1 MNTGVQFGPCHLNE
15 VQDFVVRNHYS
26 HSCPKGGIVS
36 HCFSASVGDILVGAA
51 VFGHKAGNADTGSIF
66 QHPFNTSDDCRELV
80 RLVMSDVMPKNSE
93 SQFIG
98 WCLRY
103 LKTHSNILGLL
114 SYADPEHE
122 HSGTIYR
129 ASNWL
134 YTGLSNPSKKFI
146 VDGVEMHQR
155 TATTAFGT
163 ASVPAI
169 QAMGHTV
176 EVRTAKPKH
185 RYVYVLQKAALP
197 FLKYSVLKFLPM
209 ILLAAALGMAPVLFG
224 ARRVYR
230 KITGWL
236 TKKEKVS

>member
-1 MNTGVQFGPCHLNE
+1 MTTGVQFAPCLLPE
-15 VQDFVVRNHYS
+15 VHDFVRMNHYS
-26 HSCPKGGIVS
+26 HTCPKGGIVS
-36 HCFSASVGDILVGAA
+36 HCFAASIEDMLVGAA

-66 QHPFNTSDDCRELV
+66 KEPFNSSDDCRELI

-103 LKTHSNILGLL
+103 LKTHSHILGLL

-134 YTGLSNPSKKFI
+134 YTGLSHPSKKFI
-146 VDGVEMHQR
+146 VDGVEIHQR

-169 QAMGHTV
+169 RAMGHTV
-176 EVRTAKPKH
+176 EIRTAKPKH
-185 RYVYVLQKAALP
+185 RYIYVLQKCMLPFVKYPILKFAALT
-197 FLKYSVLKFLPM
+197 
-209 ILLAAALGMAPVLFG
+209 LLLIVARLSGALHAN
-224 ARRVYR
+224 RTRE
-230 KITGWL
+230 
-236 TKKEKVS
+236 KKSSEQAGTWVN